1 MKGKLTETLAAVNKE
16 LKSIFLP
23 AMEDEL
29 ILYRSHDEIIFPVN
43 LLEPNDNDKIVLQQI
58 RQKISDAH
66 KVEEAEIPLIPFSS
80 FMFEQNAIKYCIDK
94 VKGDLRTQKH

>member
-29 ILYRSHDEIIFPVN
+29 IVYHLHDEIIFPVN
-43 LLEPNDNDKIVLQQI
+43 LLEPDENDKIVLQQI

-66 KVEEAEIPLIPFSS
+66 IVEEAEIPLIPFSFS
-80 FMFEQNAIKYCIDK
+80 C
-94 VKGDLRTQKH
+94 LS

>member
-29 ILYRSHDEIIFPVN
+29 ILYRSRDEIIFPVN

-66 KVEEAEIPLIPFSS
+66 KVEKAEIPLIPSLLSCLNKMQSS
-80 FMFEQNAIKYCIDK
+80 IALTKSR
-94 VKGDLRTQKH
+94 GT